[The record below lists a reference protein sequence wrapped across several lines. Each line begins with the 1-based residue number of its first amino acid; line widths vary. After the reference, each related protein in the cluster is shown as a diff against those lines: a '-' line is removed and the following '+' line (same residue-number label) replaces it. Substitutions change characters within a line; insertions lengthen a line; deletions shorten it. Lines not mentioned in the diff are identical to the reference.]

1 MTKFVMPIGHV
12 CNVSLLHLRRLS
24 WELGAL
30 IKKIENAFAKIKV
43 LLDRALVVS
52 TAPSAPSVMAW

>member
-1 MTKFVMPIGHV
+1 MPIGHV
-12 CNVSLLHLRRLS
+12 CNVSLHHLQRLS

-30 IKKIENAFAKIKV
+30 IKKIENAFAKIEA

-52 TAPSAPSVMAW
+52 AAPSTPSVMA